1 MIISLDA
8 LNRRHWLMLDKTAQD
23 WRAERANLGIE
34 SRAFINGR
42 YQDAL
47 AGETRATV
55 NPANGQR
62 LADVANCGVEDA
74 DRAVEVAR
82 AVFESG
88 VWASMAPADRK
99 MVLVRWAELIEDH
112 ANEIALLECLDVGKP
127 IADTTGVDVPAAA
140 RTIRWSGEAID
151 KVYDQISPAPSD
163 CLALVQ
169 RLPLGV
175 VAAIVPWNFPLS
187 TTAWKLA
194 PSLATGNSVILKP
207 ASSTPLSALRIAG
220 LASEA
225 GLPDGVL
232 QVLPGPGGSLG
243 RHLALHDDIDGLT
256 FTGSTE
262 VGKQLMQYSG
272 ESNLKRTFLEL
283 GGKSPNIVFA
293 DSNLEKAAM
302 FAAIA
307 VFYNCGQTCTA
318 GTRLIV
324 EDSIREQFVEMVVE
338 QSTKWMPGDPLDPA
352 TTMGPMIDAGQ
363 LKIVADY
370 VDIGKE
376 EGASLMA
383 GGKQVMAAS
392 GGCFHEPT
400 IFDGVNNSMRIA
412 QEEIFGPVMSVI
424 GFKDAEEA
432 VAIANDSIYGLA
444 GAVWSNNINTAHK
457 VAAAVRVGTMGINNY
472 FGGDITVPFG
482 GFKQS
487 GNGRDKSMHAF
498 DDYTELKTTWI
509 EFD

>member
-1 MIISLDA
+1 
-8 LNRRHWLMLDKTAQD
+8 MLDKTKQD
-23 WRAERANLGIE
+23 WKSQAADLTIE
-34 SRAFINGR
+34 GRAFINGR

-47 AGETRATV
+47 SGQTRETV
-55 NPANGQR
+55 SPADGHK
-62 LADVANCGVEDA
+62 LADVANCGIEDA
-74 DRAVEVAR
+74 DRAVGIAR
-82 AVFESG
+82 GVFASG
-88 VWASMAPADRK
+88 IWADMAPADRK
-99 MVLVRWAELIEDH
+99 MVLVRWAELIEEH
-112 ANEIALLECLDVGKP
+112 ADEIALLECLDVGKP
-127 IADTTGVDVPAAA
+127 IADTTGVDVPSAV

-151 KVYDQISPAPSD
+151 KVYDEIPPTPAD
-163 CLALVQ
+163 TLALVQ

-207 ASSTPLSALRIAG
+207 ASNTPLSALRIAG
-220 LASEA
+220 LATEA

-243 RHLALHDDIDGLT
+243 RHLALHGDIDGLT

-262 VGKQLMQYSG
+262 VGKQLMVYSG

-293 DSNLEKAAM
+293 DSDLEKAAT

-307 VFYNCGQTCTA
+307 VFYNGGQTCTA

-324 EDSIREQFVEMVVE
+324 EESVREKFVEMVVAKS
-338 QSTKWMPGDPLDPA
+338 QDWMPGNPLDPA
-352 TTMGPMIDAGQ
+352 TAMGPMIDAAQ
-363 LKIVADY
+363 LKTVADY
-370 VDIGKE
+370 VGIGQE
-376 EGASLMA
+376 EGASLMF
-383 GGKQVMAAS
+383 GGSQVLADT
-392 GGCFHEPT
+392 GGCYHEPT
-400 IFDGVNNSMRIA
+400 VFDGVDNSMRIA

-444 GAVWSNNINTAHK
+444 GAVWNNNINTAHR

>member
-1 MIISLDA
+1 
-8 LNRRHWLMLDKTAQD
+8 MLDKTIQD
-23 WRAERANLGIE
+23 WKSRAASIDIE
-34 SRAFINGR
+34 GRAFIDGR
-42 YQDAL
+42 YVDAL
-47 AGETRATV
+47 SGETRATT
-55 NPANGQR
+55 NPADGQK
-62 LADVANCGVEDA
+62 LGDVSNCGVEDA
-74 DRAVEVAR
+74 DRAIGIAR
-82 AVFESG
+82 AAFESG
-88 VWASMAPADRK
+88 VWSSMAPADRK
-99 MVLVRWAELIEDH
+99 MVLVRWAELIDDH
-112 ANEIALLECLDVGKP
+112 SDEIALLESLDVGKP
-127 IADTTGVDVPAAA
+127 IADTTGVDVPSAV

-151 KVYDQISPAPSD
+151 KVYDEIPPTPADS
-163 CLALVQ
+163 LALVQ
-169 RLPLGV
+169 RLPLGI

-207 ASSTPLSALRIAG
+207 ATNTPLSALRIAA

-225 GLPDGVL
+225 GIPDGVL
-232 QVLPGPGGSLG
+232 QVLPGPGSSLG
-243 RHLALHDDIDGLT
+243 RHLALHEDIDGLT

-262 VGKQLMQYSG
+262 VGKQLMRYSG

-293 DSNLEKAAM
+293 DANLEKAAA

-307 VFYNCGQTCTA
+307 VFYNGGQTCTA

-324 EDSIREQFVEMVVE
+324 EESIREKFVEMVV
-338 QSTKWMPGDPLDPA
+338 TKSQDWLPGDPLDPA
-352 TTMGPMIDAGQ
+352 TAMGPMIDAAQ
-363 LKIVADY
+363 LATVVDY
-370 VDIGKE
+370 VGIGQE
-376 EGASLMA
+376 EGASLIA
-383 GGKQVMAAS
+383 GGKQAYADS
-392 GGCFHEPT
+392 GGCYYEPT
-400 IFDGVNNSMRIA
+400 VFDRVNNGMRIA

-432 VAIANDSIYGLA
+432 VTIANDSIYGLA
-444 GAVWSNNINTAHK
+444 GAVWSNNLNTAHK